1 MIKKEDRSK
10 FLQKQLDEKQISM
23 DYHFITRV
31 KGLDSTM
38 KLLLNQMCNDIYM
51 NGKITW
57 AQSTYA
63 DRIGVTRKHINK
75 MFMELREVGVI
86 KGDKD
91 NKPGSP
97 NNTYSMYHTMIL
109 KLVKVPKKKKE
120 TCNLEE
126 PDLLPGVTTPVTSG
140 NQTCNQ
146 EVTYN
151 KDNKTNKV
159 LLGKEESFG
168 DSSSQ
173 PEGHELP
180 ENWIELMDIK

>member
-1 MIKKEDRSK
+1 MIKKEERSK
-10 FLQKQLDEKQISM
+10 FLQQQLDEKQISV
-23 DYHFITRV
+23 DYHFITRT

-75 MFMELREVGVI
+75 LFMELRDAGVI

-97 NNTYSMYHTMIL
+97 NNTYSMYPTFIKNL
-109 KLVKVPKKKKE
+109 IKQ
-120 TCNLEE
+120 TCNPEE
-126 PDLLPGVTTPVTSG
+126 PDLLPPVTRPVTSS

-146 EVTYN
+146 QVTYN
-151 KDNKTNKV
+151 KPNKSNKD
-159 LLGKEESFG
+159 LLGKEESFR

-173 PEGHELP
+173 TRLP
-180 ENWIELMDIK
+180 EDWLEQLDIKAYN

>member
-23 DYHFITRV
+23 DYHFITSV

-38 KLLLNQMCNDIYM
+38 KLLLNQMCNDTYM

-97 NNTYSMYHTMIL
+97 NNTYSMYPSLII
-109 KLVKVPKKKKE
+109 KLVKLPKKKKKQ
-120 TCNLEE
+120 TCNPGE
-126 PDLLPGVTTPVTSG
+126 PDLLPGVTRPVTSS

-159 LLGKEESFG
+159 LLGKEESFV
-168 DSSSQ
+168 DSSSKTEM
-173 PEGHELP
+173 PEDWINQLEL
-180 ENWIELMDIK
+180 DI

>member
-10 FLQKQLDEKQISM
+10 FLQKQMDEKQISI

-31 KGLDSTM
+31 KGLDSSM

-63 DRIGVTRKHINK
+63 DRIGMTRKHVNK
-75 MFMELREVGVI
+75 LFMELRDAGVI

-97 NNTYSMYHTMIL
+97 NNTYSMFPTFITN
-109 KLVKVPKKKKE
+109 LVKQ
-120 TCNLEE
+120 TCNPGE
-126 PDLLPGVTTPVTSG
+126 PDLLPPVTRPVTTG

-168 DSSSQ
+168 DSSSHPGT
-173 PEGHELP
+173 PEDWINQLEL
-180 ENWIELMDIK
+180 DI